1 MWNGRPAPS
10 LLRRLASSRRG
21 VAALEF
27 ALVGLAALTM
37 MLFIMDMGLQLYVQS
52 IMDDAARSAAHNI
65 KTGNGAT
72 AAGVA
77 IGTARPTAAD
87 VRTSV
92 CSLLSLATTNCT
104 TSLQVYAANS
114 STFAALSRI
123 DSPTT
128 GLGSNNNVYSA
139 GGSNAY
145 VMLQVAFKR
154 VSVIPFSGFAS
165 TYLVSTIM
173 FENEL

>member
-1 MWNGRPAPS
+1 MWNGRSGPF
-10 LLRRLASSRRG
+10 LLRQLASSRRG

-27 ALVGLAALTM
+27 ALVGMAFLTM
-37 MLFIMDMGLQLYVQS
+37 TLFAMDMGLQLYIQS

-87 VRTSV
+87 VRKSV

-114 STFAALSRI
+114 TKFAALSRI

-128 GLGSNNNVYSA
+128 GLGTNNNVYSA
-139 GGSNAY
+139 GSSNAY
-145 VMLQVAFKR
+145 VLLQVAFKR
-154 VSVIPFSGFAS
+154 VSVIPFSSFAN
-165 TYLVSTIM
+165 TYVVSTIM